1 MPATETAPR
10 ASRTALPR
18 AADAR
23 ALLTVAGCT
32 SGFGVAA
39 LVLAERGILPTWVLP
54 AATGATVLV
63 ALRTALTGSRDGWPG
78 LVVFA
83 LALAWFGPGYD
94 AMLYGSDATV
104 YYAYGAHIASAGQL
118 WVDDPVLA
126 RLPHAVEAT
135 LFPSHGLV
143 WDAARSRSAAG
154 LGFFPL
160 DSRVYSVFS
169 QLPSVLLAFG
179 WSVGGPR
186 GAVWVTPFLAAGA
199 TAAFFAVARRHL
211 GLGRALLSAT
221 LLAVCL
227 PQMFF
232 ARLPMAEAAG
242 QFFVWNGLL
251 ALDATYRDGTPR
263 ASWIA
268 GLCFAASALCRP
280 ELIVLLPL
288 AAGVAWAARPSWRL
302 PTGAWVPALA
312 GIAYASLLI
321 FHVVPTHYREPAR
334 NALLQAQLQL
344 RGTFLAS
351 FEAWLWVA
359 AALLAVL
366 VPFLRR
372 AARRRELPVVGRV
385 AATGAALVWLAAFAS
400 RGGFHL
406 AGDGLAWMSA
416 ATAVVT
422 AILAA
427 LGLPALLHGVGR
439 STAGLFLLALAGL
452 SALHFLP
459 AAHTAAGSP
468 LWASRRLVPLVLP
481 ALALAIAC
489 ACRTRRLP
497 AMARGAL
504 SVLALALVASTGRP
518 LWGATL
524 LTDTTAGAARVAE
537 LTHPED
543 LVLVDPSLRSPLLD
557 VPLLVVH
564 GRATIGLR
572 GMAGASA
579 RTDSLRDVVERPVTA
594 LLPAILRP
602 APGAE
607 ITGRTDLEF
616 DTPNGAVRLAVQAI
630 RPVSRNVNGPG
641 G

>member
-1 MPATETAPR
+1 MATSETASPAR
-10 ASRTALPR
+10 RVALPR
-18 AADAR
+18 SADAR
-23 ALLTVAGCT
+23 FLVTLAACT
-32 SGFGVAA
+32 GGFGIAA

-54 AATGATVLV
+54 AATGTTMLL
-63 ALRTALTGSRDGWPG
+63 ALRAALAGPRDGWAG

-143 WDAARSRSAAG
+143 WDAARSRSPAG

-199 TAAFFAVARRHL
+199 TAALFAIARRHL
-211 GLGRALLSAT
+211 GVGRALLSAA

-251 ALDATYRDGTPR
+251 ALDATYRDGTLR

-288 AAGVAWAARPSWRL
+288 AVGVAWAARPSWRL
-302 PTGAWVPALA
+302 PVGTWAPALA
-312 GIAYASLLI
+312 GVAYASLLI

-334 NALLQAQLQL
+334 NALLQAQFQL
-344 RGTFLAS
+344 RDTPLAS

-359 AALLAVL
+359 AATLVAL

-372 AARRRELPVVGRV
+372 AARRRELPLVGRI
-385 AATGAALVWLAAFAS
+385 AAIGAALVWLVAFAS

-406 AGDGLAWMSA
+406 AGDSLAWMSA

-427 LGLPALLHGVGR
+427 LGLPALLRGVGR
-439 STAGLFLLALAGL
+439 STAGLLLLALAGL

-481 ALALAIAC
+481 TLALAIAC
-489 ACRTRRLP
+489 ACSTERLP
-497 AMARGAL
+497 AIARGAL
-504 SVLALALVASTGRP
+504 SALALALVASTGRP
-518 LWGATL
+518 VWSAAL
-524 LTDTTAGAARVAE
+524 LTDTTGGAARIAE
-537 LTHPED
+537 LTNPED
-543 LVLVDPSLRSPLLD
+543 LVLVDPSLQSPLLD

-564 GRATIGLR
+564 GRAAIGLR

-579 RTDSLRDVVERPVTA
+579 RNDSLRDVMDRPVTA
-594 LLPAILRP
+594 LLPSILRP

-607 ITGRTDLEF
+607 PTGGTELEF
-616 DTPNGAVRLAVQAI
+616 DTPNGTVRLAVQAT
-630 RPVSRNVNGPG
+630 RTEP
-641 G
+641 

>member
-1 MPATETAPR
+1 MSATETP
-10 ASRTALPR
+10 SPSHPTALPR
-18 AADAR
+18 SADVRFLAT
-23 ALLTVAGCT
+23 LAGCT
-32 SGFGVAA
+32 SAFGIVA
-39 LVLAERGILPTWVLP
+39 LVLAERGILPTGALP
-54 AATGATVLV
+54 AATAATMLLALGA
-63 ALRTALTGSRDGWPG
+63 ALSGPRDGWPG
-78 LVVFA
+78 LAVFA
-83 LALAWFGPGYD
+83 FALAWFGPGYD

-126 RLPHAVEAT
+126 QLPHAVEAT

-143 WDAARSRSAAG
+143 WDAARSRSPAG

-199 TAAFFAVARRHL
+199 TAAFFTVARRHL
-211 GLGRALLSAT
+211 GLGRALLSAG

-251 ALDATYRDGTPR
+251 ALDATFRDGTPR

-302 PTGAWVPALA
+302 PVGTWAPALA
-312 GIAYASLLI
+312 GLGYASLLV
-321 FHVVPTHYREPAR
+321 FHVIPTHYREPAR

-359 AALLAVL
+359 AAILVAV

-372 AARRRELPVVGRV
+372 AARRHELRLVGRT
-385 AATGAALVWLAAFAS
+385 AAAGAALVWLVAFAS

-406 AGDGLAWMSA
+406 AGDSLAWMSA
-416 ATAVVT
+416 ATAIVT

-427 LGLPALLHGVGR
+427 LGLPALLRGIGR
-439 STAGLFLLALAGL
+439 STAGLLLLALAGL

-468 LWASRRLVPLVLP
+468 LWASRRLLPLVLP
-481 ALALAIAC
+481 TLALAIAC
-489 ACRTRRLP
+489 ACSTQRLP
-497 AMARGAL
+497 AIARGAL
-504 SVLALALVASTGRP
+504 SVLALALVAATGRP
-518 LWGATL
+518 VWGAAL
-524 LTDTTAGAARVAE
+524 LTDTTAGAARIAE
-537 LTHPED
+537 LADPED
-543 LVLVDPSLRSPLLD
+543 LVLVDPSLQSPLLD
-557 VPLLVVH
+557 VSLLVVH
-564 GRATIGLR
+564 GRAAIGLR

-579 RTDSLRDVVERPVTA
+579 RNGSLRDTIDRPVTA
-594 LLPAILRP
+594 LLPSVLRP

-607 ITGRTDLEF
+607 VTGRSELAF
-616 DTPNGAVRLAVQAI
+616 DTPNGPVRLSLQAT
-630 RPVSRNVNGPG
+630 RTEPRNASGPG